1 MAKEKLKTVANQNG
15 EILQNASGADFQ
27 AGYSEVTETR
37 GQSSVLETML
47 QMYSENNKL
56 KTIITV
62 MITAVII
69 RDLQIL
75 GVLLS
80 LRILLMMKITCLKS
94 ILISTKYPNVRISK
108 RMNLWLCVKGLPK
121 MSPFLLIWLH

>member
-47 QMYSENNKL
+47 DRAGEFRKQQ
-56 KTIITV
+56 
-62 MITAVII
+62 A
-69 RDLQIL
+69 
-75 GVLLS
+75 
-80 LRILLMMKITCLKS
+80 
-94 ILISTKYPNVRISK
+94 
-108 RMNLWLCVKGLPK
+108 
-121 MSPFLLIWLH
+121 